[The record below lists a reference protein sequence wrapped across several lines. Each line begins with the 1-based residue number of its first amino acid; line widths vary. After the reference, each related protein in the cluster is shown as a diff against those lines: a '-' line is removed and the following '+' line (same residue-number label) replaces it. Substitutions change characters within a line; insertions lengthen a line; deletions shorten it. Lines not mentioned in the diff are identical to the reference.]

1 MNPQGDGSVG
11 EANENNQNEEGLL
24 EGFPETEEN
33 LLQQGSN
40 NDLLSAAAPL
50 QETPNVQPVL
60 NLPQQ
65 GENNNIGAGT
75 DVPLQQALNAPPPE
89 SNMSSSSFHVGSS
102 SNTLNI
108 PRKRSLCSSGQFL
121 WVKVQTG
128 VHKRQKRLKE
138 LLLSL
143 RNENTNIGR
152 RASDAPLSSQASLY
166 FNGASTHPV
175 QQPLHRLYSGGPISI
190 QGGSLMPSGSSTVHN
205 ITVRT
210 TPPNR
215 CPHTRLDIM
224 IPFFEHGSSST
235 SAQPRGPRGMNQSA
249 APSSSVT
256 QNHHSPQQTPAS
268 AIPPDI
274 FLLK

>member
-1 MNPQGDGSVG
+1 
-11 EANENNQNEEGLL
+11 
-24 EGFPETEEN
+24 
-33 LLQQGSN
+33 
-40 NDLLSAAAPL
+40 
-50 QETPNVQPVL
+50 
-60 NLPQQ
+60 
-65 GENNNIGAGT
+65 
-75 DVPLQQALNAPPPE
+75 
-89 SNMSSSSFHVGSS
+89 MSSSSFHVGSS

-108 PRKRSLCSSGQFL
+108 PRKRSLCSSGQFF
-121 WVKVQTG
+121 VGESSNGGPQETEEAKRVATESEVGDNNNVSPQNTETPIPPPNTG
-128 VHKRQKRLKE
+128 AN
-138 LLLSL
+138 

-274 FLLK
+274 FSSEMRRRLPPEVRSMLLPSKVALLFRLTLHPQVHLLG